1 MPDTEPP
8 PLPENP
14 QTVADLLPFLPV
26 PYDYAKASFFAKKR
40 DTLDAVCKPRTPV
53 SCMVG
58 FSGIG
63 NASKTIRFA
72 FVFA

>member
-26 PYDYAKASFFAKKR
+26 PYDYAKAYACVFSQELAENPCVKFF
-40 DTLDAVCKPRTPV
+40 CE
-53 SCMVG
+53 
-58 FSGIG
+58 
-63 NASKTIRFA
+63 KT
-72 FVFA
+72 